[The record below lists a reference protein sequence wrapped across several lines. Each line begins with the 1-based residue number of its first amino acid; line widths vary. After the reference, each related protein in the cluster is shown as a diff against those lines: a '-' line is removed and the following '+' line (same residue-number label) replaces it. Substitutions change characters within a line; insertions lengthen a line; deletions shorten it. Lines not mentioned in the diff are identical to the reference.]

1 MDGAGWKIFRRGAMK
16 FRRCIFVLIAVLLA
30 SDKDANS
37 AEVSNLRKIRAAI
50 TSISGSMV
58 PPWAAHEAG
67 IFKKYGL
74 QVEVIATPSGVQGT
88 NALIAGEVSFVQIAG
103 GTTTGAAVGGA
114 DLKIVATMVG
124 TLVLN
129 LVTRPEIEKPEQL
142 RGKSIGIS
150 RYGTSL
156 HTGARLAAKH
166 YGLEPGKDVHIVV
179 IGAGDWIVGAL
190 QGNRV
195 QAGVFGY
202 PATSR
207 AVKFGNRVMLHLP
220 SLNIPYAST
229 GVSTRGDII
238 RDDPDLVRRY
248 LSAEIE
254 AIALMK
260 KDRAFA
266 TKVLSKYLRTNDPEL
281 LNESYDVQI
290 AKYMMKVPLTMADG
304 VRSVLEELAERNP
317 KAKDLDPTKFFDD
330 RFVRQLQASDFIEA
344 LYR

>member
-1 MDGAGWKIFRRGAMK
+1 MIRRPPRSTLFPYTTLFR
-16 FRRCIFVLIAVLLA
+16 
-30 SDKDANS
+30 S
-37 AEVSNLRKIRAAI
+37 
-50 TSISGSMV
+50 
-58 PPWAAHEAG
+58 
-67 IFKKYGL
+67 
-74 QVEVIATPSGVQGT
+74 
-88 NALIAGEVSFVQIAG
+88 
-103 GTTTGAAVGGA
+103 
-114 DLKIVATMVG
+114 
-124 TLVLN
+124 
-129 LVTRPEIEKPEQL
+129 
-142 RGKSIGIS
+142 
-150 RYGTSL
+150 
-156 HTGARLAAKH
+156 
-166 YGLEPGKDVHIVV
+166 
-179 IGAGDWIVGAL
+179 
-190 QGNRV
+190 
-195 QAGVFGY
+195 GVFGY